1 MKSFVGSPRVTMNE
15 TTVSAADLGRM
26 LADSLEATG
35 FSYAL
40 GGALALAYYAPPR
53 ATLDVDINVF
63 VPVRAGI
70 AELLTVLSGVGFVA
84 DELPD
89 ALQRHAETDGQFRGR
104 ASGLRVDVFVPAI
117 DYYAE
122 LEVRRRSV
130 ELAGRPVWI
139 LGPEDLVVLK
149 MMFFRRKD
157 MADVE
162 AMLRDQGSR
171 LDIDFVRDKLIEL
184 VGRDDAR
191 LEALRD
197 IIRDVGVGP

>member
-1 MKSFVGSPRVTMNE
+1 MNYFAGLRRVAMNG
-15 TTVSAADLGRM
+15 TTVSAADLGRA
-26 LADSLEATG
+26 LADALEAARLP
-35 FSYAL
+35 YAL

-63 VPVRAGI
+63 VPVRGGI
-70 AELLTVLSGVGFVA
+70 TRLVNVLSSVGFLP
-84 DELPD
+84 DEPQD
-89 ALQRHAETDGQFRGR
+89 ALQRRAEADGQFRGR

-122 LEVRRRSV
+122 LESRRRAV

-162 AMLRDQGSR
+162 AMLRDQGAR
-171 LDIDFVRDKLIEL
+171 LDLDFAESKLIQL
-184 VGRDDAR
+184 VGKDDAR
-191 LEALRD
+191 IQALRE
-197 IIRDVGVGP
+197 IVRDVGAVR